1 MARARAEHQRL
12 RGNDDFRASTGW
24 LERFKRRY
32 NIRAFRP
39 GEEDAWRP
47 IVQRAGGDDA
57 RAQRGKRR
65 GRPPLSRP
73 PDKAHAGGRL
83 CKGRALD
90 FLERVLEGASPP
102 HVKVEPEAP
111 DEYDYGDMRDCDDDL
126 SPETQHSLQP
136 LVSLEEGPVALD
148 IPPVEE
154 IPSAG
159 EAAALLAKALV
170 WAAAQPD
177 TTPQEL
183 YVMKQLQTKAALSC
197 HARASH

>member
-1 MARARAEHQRL
+1 MH
-12 RGNDDFRASTGW
+12 
-24 LERFKRRY
+24 
-32 NIRAFRP
+32 
-39 GEEDAWRP
+39 
-47 IVQRAGGDDA
+47 
-57 RAQRGKRR
+57 
-65 GRPPLSRP
+65 
-73 PDKAHAGGRL
+73 
-83 CKGRALD
+83 
-90 FLERVLEGASPP
+90 
-102 HVKVEPEAP
+102 
-111 DEYDYGDMRDCDDDL
+111 DCDDDL

-136 LVSLEEGPVALD
+136 LVSLEEGHVALD